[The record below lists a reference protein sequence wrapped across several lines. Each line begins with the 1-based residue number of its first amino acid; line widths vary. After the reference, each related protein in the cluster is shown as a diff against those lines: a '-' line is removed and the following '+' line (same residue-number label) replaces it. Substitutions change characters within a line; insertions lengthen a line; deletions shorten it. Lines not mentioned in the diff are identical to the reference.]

1 MVRHPAECGLD
12 GIIRNAE
19 RGESLRTAASRR
31 GTSFQRCDV
40 AEEFGITHRTI
51 IGYRECLQTRRVNG
65 ACERFG
71 HVGNMYKGNE
81 PLAVAR
87 HRQGPASCSFPPRS
101 IQAGAGSVKQATTEN
116 QPIEATVPDH
126 LLHVPRRLRNRC
138 EVGLPRLVGPHVSA
152 PTLQHLTASLYTRS
166 APSTF

>member
-71 HVGNMYKGNE
+71 HVGNMYNGRE
-81 PLAVAR
+81 PRPLDPR
-87 HRQGPASCSFPPRS
+87 PQRPTPCSFPP
-101 IQAGAGSVKQATTEN
+101 
-116 QPIEATVPDH
+116 P
-126 LLHVPRRLRNRC
+126 
-138 EVGLPRLVGPHVSA
+138 
-152 PTLQHLTASLYTRS
+152 
-166 APSTF
+166 